1 MAKYSL
7 AFKRE
12 VVDAYLDPDQGDG
25 IKRLAKR
32 YGVPR
37 NHVRHWV
44 ALFKEHG
51 EAGLSRRRRQTYSP
65 ELKLEILQRMVREEL
80 SYTQVTALYGI
91 RNKSSVAA
99 WERQYNEGGI
109 EALRPR
115 PKGRQPA
122 MPKPE
127 PPPVPPLPAP
137 DRNATHEQLL
147 KENAYLRAEVA
158 YLKKLDALV
167 QAKSTTPPTKRG

>member
-91 RNKSSVAA
+91 RNKARVAA
-99 WERQYNEGGI
+99 WERQ
-109 EALRPR
+109 
-115 PKGRQPA
+115 
-122 MPKPE
+122 
-127 PPPVPPLPAP
+127 
-137 DRNATHEQLL
+137 
-147 KENAYLRAEVA
+147 
-158 YLKKLDALV
+158 
-167 QAKSTTPPTKRG
+167 

>member
-51 EAGLSRRRRQTYSP
+51 EAGLSRRRRHTYSP

-109 EALRPR
+109 EALMPS

-122 MPKPE
+122 MSEPPNRP
-127 PPPVPPLPAP
+127 PPPVP
-137 DRNATHEQLL
+137 DRNATHEELL

>member
-1 MAKYSL
+1 
-7 AFKRE
+7 
-12 VVDAYLDPDQGDG
+12 
-25 IKRLAKR
+25 
-32 YGVPR
+32 
-37 NHVRHWV
+37 
-44 ALFKEHG
+44 
-51 EAGLSRRRRQTYSP
+51 
-65 ELKLEILQRMVREEL
+65 MVREEL

-109 EALRPR
+109 EALMPS

-122 MPKPE
+122 MSEPPNRP
-127 PPPVPPLPAP
+127 PPPVP
-137 DRNATHEQLL
+137 DRNATHEELL